1 MRFALALLD
10 YFPHG
15 GMQRDALATAQAC
28 MVAGHEV
35 VIFVSRWTG
44 ADPAG
49 VEVRRLAGGGW
60 SNHGRVRGFARVLA
74 DALARDRFDASLAFQ
89 CLPGVDAWFA
99 ADPCRAARDAR
110 RTAWLRALPRSRAY
124 RALERALCASASA
137 TRILLVDPRQGA
149 LFKHYHGTQ
158 SERFV
163 ELPPGLAPD
172 RRTAPPSAD
181 ERRRLRAE
189 VCAELG
195 LEPTRPLMLS
205 IGSDFRRKGVDR
217 SMHALGSAAQLI
229 AVGSHAGWRW
239 AWQARSLGLTER
251 VRLLQGRDDVPR
263 LLAACDLL
271 LHPAR
276 EENTGT
282 VIVEALA
289 SGTPVVCSAAC
300 GYAGFVAAS
309 GAGAVVPEPFDP
321 AAFEHAISQ
330 ALAAPKGTL
339 RHAACHWSEAQDF
352 GALHR
357 RIVEV
362 LEAIGGERR

>member
-28 MVAGHEV
+28 VEAGHEV
-35 VIFVSRWTG
+35 VVFVSCWAG
-44 ADPAG
+44 ACPAG
-49 VEVRRLAGGGW
+49 VDVRRLDGGGW
-60 SNHGRVRGFARVLA
+60 SNHGRVRGFAR
-74 DALARDRFDASLAFQ
+74 ALAHEFVRDRFDASLAFQ

-99 ADPCRAARDAR
+99 ADPCRAARDAQR
-110 RTAWLRALPRSRAY
+110 SAWVRALPRSLVY
-124 RALERALCASASA
+124 RALERALCGPASA
-137 TRILLVDPRQGA
+137 TKVLLVDPRQRA
-149 LFKHYHGTQ
+149 LFEHYHGTQ

-172 RRTAPPSAD
+172 RRRAPPSAD
-181 ERRRLRAE
+181 ERMHLRSE
-189 VCAELG
+189 VCAEFG
-195 LEPTRPLMLS
+195 LEPSRPLMLT

-217 SMHALGSAAQLI
+217 SMNALGRTAQLI
-229 AVGSHAGWRW
+229 AVGSHARRPW
-239 AWQARSLGLTER
+239 ARKVRVQGLAER

-300 GYAGFVAAS
+300 GYAGLVAAS
-309 GAGAVVPEPFDP
+309 GAGAVVPEPFD
-321 AAFEHAISQ
+321 AEAFERAITH
-330 ALAAPKGTL
+330 ALAAPKGAL
-339 RHAACHWSEAQDF
+339 RRAACSWSEAQDF

-362 LEAIGGERR
+362 LEAIGGSRQ